1 MERGVVIGGLMIC
14 GSFLLAAM
22 LNRSAME
29 ERPAPAPVPIE
40 AVVPVSPP
48 AVQPAGAGAISD
60 CADVNTRADAHGA
73 AVEAEPPASDLMVNG
88 REACP
93 R

>member
-1 MERGVVIGGLMIC
+1 MERGVVVGGLMIC

-29 ERPAPAPVPIE
+29 ERPVPIE
-40 AVVPVSPP
+40 AVVPIAPP
-48 AVQPAGAGAISD
+48 SVQPAATPTVAD
-60 CADVNTRADAHGA
+60 CNEANSRADAQGSA
-73 AVEAEPPASDLMVNG
+73 AEAEPPQSDLLVNG

>member
-1 MERGVVIGGLMIC
+1 MERGVVVGGLMIC

-29 ERPAPAPVPIE
+29 ERPVPVP
-40 AVVPVSPP
+40 PP
-48 AVQPAGAGAISD
+48 AVQPAITPSVTD
-60 CADVNTRADAHGA
+60 CAEANTRADANDA
-73 AVEAEPPASDLMVNG
+73 TVEAEPPAADLMVNG